1 MKAAGGAQKASSG
14 KRNTLPGSEI
24 NTLANPIGANV
35 GIYEQDESTY
45 TLRERTEEDKL
56 FELDSSLR
64 VLLEGL
70 QIKEDTLLEQKNE
83 N

>member
-14 KRNTLPGSEI
+14 VRNTLPGSEI

-35 GIYEQDESTY
+35 GIYEQDESIY
-45 TLRERTEEDKL
+45 TIREHDEESRL
-56 FELDSSLR
+56 FEIDSNLR

-70 QIKEDTLLEQKNE
+70 ETKKETLVEQKNE

>member
-1 MKAAGGAQKASSG
+1 MKASGGAQKASPGS
-14 KRNTLPGSEI
+14 RNTLPGSEI
-24 NTLANPIGANV
+24 SSLAKPIGSNV

-56 FELDSSLR
+56 FKLDSSLR